1 MMKLDIKPR
10 AENFPSLVV
19 FLLVCWGLLYIWLLL
34 IHHIG
39 EKVALTLLASPLLY
53 INLCACT
60 FLLAVQQK
68 SGVLQELTLIF
79 LIIAS
84 LFISLIVIFNAL
96 RYRVPTIYDL
106 TFYYE
111 CFLTAFFGVTPLFL
125 LVRRF

>member
-34 IHHIG
+34 IHHLG
-39 EKVALTLLASPLLY
+39 ERVALTLLASPLLY

-84 LFISLIVIFNAL
+84 LFISLIVIFSAL

-125 LVRRF
+125 FVRRF

>member
-125 LVRRF
+125 FVRRF

>member
-34 IHHIG
+34 IHHLG
-39 EKVALTLLASPLLY
+39 ERVALTLLSSPLLY

-84 LFISLIVIFNAL
+84 LFISLIVIFSAL

>member
-84 LFISLIVIFNAL
+84 LFISLIVIFSAL

>member
-34 IHHIG
+34 IHHLG
-39 EKVALTLLASPLLY
+39 ERVALTLLASPLLY

-96 RYRVPTIYDL
+96 RYRIPTIYDL

>member
-84 LFISLIVIFNAL
+84 LFISLIVIFSAL

-125 LVRRF
+125 LVRRL

>member
-68 SGVLQELTLIF
+68 SGALQELTLIF

-84 LFISLIVIFNAL
+84 LFISLIVIFSAL

>member
-10 AENFPSLVV
+10 AENFPSLAV

-84 LFISLIVIFNAL
+84 LFISLIVIFSAL

-111 CFLTAFFGVTPLFL
+111 CFLTTFFGVTPLFL

>member
-1 MMKLDIKPR
+1 MKLDIKPR

-39 EKVALTLLASPLLY
+39 ERVALTLLASPLLY

-68 SGVLQELTLIF
+68 SCVLQELTLIF

-84 LFISLIVIFNAL
+84 LFISLIVIFSAL

-125 LVRRF
+125 FVRRF

>member
-34 IHHIG
+34 IHHLG
-39 EKVALTLLASPLLY
+39 ERVALTLLASPLLY

>member
-34 IHHIG
+34 IHHLG
-39 EKVALTLLASPLLY
+39 ERVALTLLASPLLY

-60 FLLAVQQK
+60 FLLVVQQK
-68 SGVLQELTLIF
+68 NGVLQELTLIF

-125 LVRRF
+125 FVRRF

>member
-68 SGVLQELTLIF
+68 SGVLQELALIF

>member
-10 AENFPSLVV
+10 VENFPSLAV

-84 LFISLIVIFNAL
+84 LFISLIVIFSAL

>member
-34 IHHIG
+34 IHHLG

-125 LVRRF
+125 FVRRF

>member
-34 IHHIG
+34 IHHLG
-39 EKVALTLLASPLLY
+39 ERVALTLLASPLLY

-84 LFISLIVIFNAL
+84 LFISLIVIFSAL

>member
-10 AENFPSLVV
+10 VENFPSLVV

-39 EKVALTLLASPLLY
+39 ERVALTLLASPLLY

-84 LFISLIVIFNAL
+84 LFISLIVIFSAL
-96 RYRVPTIYDL
+96 CYRVPTIYDL

>member
-1 MMKLDIKPR
+1 MMKVDVKPR
-10 AENFPSLVV
+10 AETIRTLVV
-19 FLLVCWGLLYIWLLL
+19 FLLACWGLLYLWLLL
-34 IHHIG
+34 IHHLG

-84 LFISLIVIFNAL
+84 LFISLIVIFNVL

>member
-10 AENFPSLVV
+10 VENFPSLVV

-39 EKVALTLLASPLLY
+39 ERVALTLLASPLLY

-125 LVRRF
+125 FVRRF

>member
-10 AENFPSLVV
+10 AENFPSLAV

-84 LFISLIVIFNAL
+84 LFISLIVIFSAL

>member
-39 EKVALTLLASPLLY
+39 ERVALTLLASPLLY

-84 LFISLIVIFNAL
+84 LFISLIVIFSAL

>member
-1 MMKLDIKPR
+1 MMKMDIKPR

-34 IHHIG
+34 IHHLG
-39 EKVALTLLASPLLY
+39 ERVALTLLASPLLY

-84 LFISLIVIFNAL
+84 LFISLIVIFSAL
-96 RYRVPTIYDL
+96 RYRIPTIYDL

>member
-1 MMKLDIKPR
+1 MMKMDIKPR

-34 IHHIG
+34 IHHLG
-39 EKVALTLLASPLLY
+39 ERVALTLLASPLLY
-53 INLCACT
+53 INLCTCT

-84 LFISLIVIFNAL
+84 LFISLIVIFSAL

-125 LVRRF
+125 FVRRF

>member
-10 AENFPSLVV
+10 AENFPSLAV
-19 FLLVCWGLLYIWLLL
+19 FLLACWGLLYIWLLL

-84 LFISLIVIFNAL
+84 IFISLIVIFNVL

>member
-39 EKVALTLLASPLLY
+39 ERVALTLLASPLLY

-60 FLLAVQQK
+60 FLLVVQQK
-68 SGVLQELTLIF
+68 NGVLQELTLIF

-84 LFISLIVIFNAL
+84 LFISLIVIFSAL

-125 LVRRF
+125 FVRRF

>member
-39 EKVALTLLASPLLY
+39 ERVALTLLASPLLY

-84 LFISLIVIFNAL
+84 LFISLIVIFSAL

-125 LVRRF
+125 FVRRF

>member
-39 EKVALTLLASPLLY
+39 ERVALTLLASPLLY

-84 LFISLIVIFNAL
+84 LFISLIVIFSAL
-96 RYRVPTIYDL
+96 RYRIPTIYDL

>member
-1 MMKLDIKPR
+1 MMKLDIKPSPEMIR
-10 AENFPSLVV
+10 TLVV
-19 FLLVCWGLLYIWLLL
+19 FLLVCWGLLYLWLLL
-34 IHHIG
+34 IHHLG
-39 EKVALTLLASPLLY
+39 ERVALTLLASPLLY

-60 FLLAVQQK
+60 LLLVLQQK
-68 SGVLQELTLIF
+68 TGVLQELALIF

-84 LFISLIVIFNAL
+84 LFISLIVIFNGL

-111 CFLTAFFGVTPLFL
+111 CFLTAFFGVLPLFL

>member
-34 IHHIG
+34 IHHLG

-84 LFISLIVIFNAL
+84 LFISLIVIFSAL

>member
-34 IHHIG
+34 IHHLG

-96 RYRVPTIYDL
+96 RYRIPTIYDL

>member
-1 MMKLDIKPR
+1 MMKLNIKPR

-34 IHHIG
+34 IHHLG
-39 EKVALTLLASPLLY
+39 ERVALTLLASPLLY

-84 LFISLIVIFNAL
+84 LFISLIVIFSAL

-125 LVRRF
+125 FVRRF

>member
-53 INLCACT
+53 INFCACT

-125 LVRRF
+125 FVRRF

>member
-34 IHHIG
+34 IHHLG
-39 EKVALTLLASPLLY
+39 ERVALTLLASPLLY

-125 LVRRF
+125 FVRRF

>member
-34 IHHIG
+34 IHHLG
-39 EKVALTLLASPLLY
+39 ERVALTLLASPLLY

-84 LFISLIVIFNAL
+84 LFISLIVIFSAL
-96 RYRVPTIYDL
+96 RYRIPTIYDL